1 LGYTTYNGWF
11 STRGGSTH
19 SNNSL
24 SLKVPTNQYFLTSEE
39 AGLNA
44 GVVSYVS
51 TANFGTDNPYPFPA
65 NAFLAGKSGTT
76 ANTYPASYYDYYF
89 NKFSPKTALS
99 GNITYKVDFS
109 SGYGTLTQ
117 PAVYTNSTNVPDVTV
132 NGGGWRVNPGESII
146 VFVEGNLAIN
156 LDQNQKITVDDGG
169 FLAFIVKGTV
179 TIGSTTGYGSI
190 PFPFTVTQPTPN
202 RFTDPNLTGVF
213 ITNSTMTTEGNV
225 GIDNQLI
232 AAGTYVAQSFLFKRD
247 LNDYN
252 SSHPGELFIYRPDL
266 WRNAPR
272 ALKEL
277 PINWQE
283 VAP

>member
-1 LGYTTYNGWF
+1 MNCAAVPAPVVGRLHFG
-11 STRGGSTH
+11 RE
-19 SNNSL
+19 SL
-24 SLKVPTNQYFLTSEE
+24 FCLQAILQR
-39 AGLNA
+39 
-44 GVVSYVS
+44 
-51 TANFGTDNPYPFPA
+51 
-65 NAFLAGKSGTT
+65 LAELVG
-76 ANTYPASYYDYYF
+76 
-89 NKFSPKTALS
+89 
-99 GNITYKVDFS
+99 
-109 SGYGTLTQ
+109 
-117 PAVYTNSTNVPDVTV
+117 
-132 NGGGWRVNPGESII
+132 
-146 VFVEGNLAIN
+146 
-156 LDQNQKITVDDGG
+156 ITVDDGG